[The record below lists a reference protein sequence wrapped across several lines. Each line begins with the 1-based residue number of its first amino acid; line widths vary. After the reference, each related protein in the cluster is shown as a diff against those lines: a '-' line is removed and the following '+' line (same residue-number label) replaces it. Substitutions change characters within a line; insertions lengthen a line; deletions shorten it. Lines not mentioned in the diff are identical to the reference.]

1 MIPAKLFRSLA
12 AIVGAFVIASCADS
26 SVSGPPAPSDAVAS
40 GSSGSGSSDSE
51 SSGTGSSGS
60 GSYGSGS
67 TAGFIA
73 PDLSGSPIDVTGLEL
88 RAVWWKQNQ
97 KNLVRVSK
105 TIGPSG
111 GTISIPATGLTI
123 SFPEGAVSAP
133 ITITITADE
142 KYVAYKMAPAG
153 TQFLKGVTVYQ
164 SLSTTEFSD
173 RPLRSPLFAAYIA
186 DDRVQL
192 SGNVPVDE
200 LEPSRTI
207 FSSLN
212 PLIPV
217 AHVWIIRHF
226 SRYMLA
232 SG

>member
-1 MIPAKLFRSLA
+1 MSRFSLFRSLP
-12 AIVGAFVIASCADS
+12 AILCAFVIASCSDS
-26 SVSGPPAPSDAVAS
+26 SVSGPSAPIDAVSDGFSGS
-40 GSSGSGSSDSE
+40 GSSGSGSSGS
-51 SSGTGSSGS
+51 GSSGS
-60 GSYGSGS
+60 GFS
-67 TAGFIA
+67 A
-73 PDLSGSPIDVTGLEL
+73 PDITDSPIDVNGLEL
-88 RAVWWKQNQ
+88 RAAWWKQNQ
-97 KNLVRVSK
+97 SNLVRVSK
-105 TIGPSG
+105 TIDASG

-123 SFPEGAVSAP
+123 SFPAGAVAAP

-153 TQFLKGVTVYQ
+153 TKFLKDVTVTQ

-200 LEPSRTI
+200 LEPSQTI

-212 PLIPV
+212 PLIPI

>member
-1 MIPAKLFRSLA
+1 MICAKLFRSLP
-12 AIVGAFVIASCADS
+12 AIVSAFVIASCSDS
-26 SVSGPPAPSDAVAS
+26 SVSGPSVPADAVASTSSGSWSSGS
-40 GSSGSGSSDSE
+40 GSSGSGSS
-51 SSGTGSSGS
+51 GS
-60 GSYGSGS
+60 GF
-67 TAGFIA
+67 TAPRIT
-73 PDLSGSPIDVTGLEL
+73 DSPIGVTDLEL
-88 RAVWWKQNQ
+88 RAAWWKQNLRNPVQ
-97 KNLVRVSK
+97 VSK

-111 GTISIPATGLTI
+111 GTISIPATGLTV
-123 SFPEGAVSAP
+123 SFPAGAVAAP

-153 TQFLKGVTVYQ
+153 TMFLQDVTVTQ
-164 SLSTTEFSD
+164 SLSTTEFAG

-186 DDRVQL
+186 NDGVQL

-200 LEPSRTI
+200 LEPSQTI
-207 FSSLN
+207 FSALN